1 MKKRG
6 LSPPKMSPPG
16 SGGYRPNPEWFARLL
31 KQSMEHYEELR
42 DPVAHRKRIAA
53 TIDFEIAM
61 RVAEL
66 ERYGIR
72 NPVTQAKEEAAKR
85 WGHDK
90 VEALNRWLRR
100 NRG

>member
-1 MKKRG
+1 MTDARDEWFA
-6 LSPPKMSPPG
+6 
-16 SGGYRPNPEWFARLL
+16 RARDEWFARLL
-31 KQSMEHYEELR
+31 KQNREHYEELR

-53 TIDFEIAM
+53 EIDFEIAM

-66 ERYGIR
+66 ERCGIC
-72 NPVTQAKEEAAKR
+72 NPVTQAKEAVAKR
-85 WGHDK
+85 WGHGK

>member
-1 MKKRG
+1 VKKRG

-16 SGGYRPNPEWFARLL
+16 SYRLNEKWFARLL
-31 KQSMEHYEELR
+31 QENMEHYEELR

-53 TIDFEIAM
+53 EIDFEIAM

-66 ERYGIR
+66 EKCGVR